1 MSHVRCFVAGV
12 LAGPIL
18 LMSEVPSRA
27 QENLAEESQNPLST
41 VISVPFENN
50 TYFGIGPSDATVN
63 VLNVKPVI
71 PFRVGSVNLINR
83 FITPIIYSTGQNA
96 RDLFALV
103 PQEVELGF
111 AEVGSSLDVLGSEFG
126 LGDTTYQLFL
136 SPAKPGKV
144 IWGAGPAVV
153 LPTATA
159 SRFASKKWSAG
170 PNAVALTI
178 SGNWVI
184 GILGQ
189 NVWSFAGDSGTA
201 DVNKFLLQY
210 FINYN
215 MSNGWYLSTTPI
227 ITADW
232 NAASGERWTVPFGGG
247 VGRLVMFGSQPVDF
261 KLAGYWN
268 AEKPTNAPDWNVQFQ
283 VKFLFPKK

>member
-12 LAGPIL
+12 LAGAIL

-111 AEVGSSLDVLGSEFG
+111 AEVGSSLDVLGS
-126 LGDTTYQLFL
+126 
-136 SPAKPGKV
+136 
-144 IWGAGPAVV
+144 
-153 LPTATA
+153 
-159 SRFASKKWSAG
+159 
-170 PNAVALTI
+170 
-178 SGNWVI
+178 
-184 GILGQ
+184 
-189 NVWSFAGDSGTA
+189 
-201 DVNKFLLQY
+201 
-210 FINYN
+210 
-215 MSNGWYLSTTPI
+215 
-227 ITADW
+227 
-232 NAASGERWTVPFGGG
+232 
-247 VGRLVMFGSQPVDF
+247 
-261 KLAGYWN
+261 
-268 AEKPTNAPDWNVQFQ
+268 
-283 VKFLFPKK
+283 